1 MCSSD
6 LFLGLL
12 ALLFPPLPVWVKCGI
27 CSSDSLL
34 NLLLCMLGYV
44 PGLLHAWYIVAKYPE
59 PVDQH
64 GGYDT
69 EGARVVY
76 VRVDQEGEAAG
87 GHGGRRAQQQQ
98 PQGGRQPKSQPGRQ
112 AHMSYGSAAGS
123 SSSAPPPLSSQP
135 HDYNGGEGSSED
147 LPPPPSYAEVVGDH
161 KIQDRS

>member
-1 MCSSD
+1 M
-6 LFLGLL
+6 
-12 ALLFPPLPVWVKCGI
+12 KCGI

-76 VRVDQEGEAAG
+76 VRVDQEGEAPG

-112 AHMSYGSAAGS
+112 ANMSYGSAAGS
-123 SSSAPPPLSSQP
+123 SSSAPPLSTQP